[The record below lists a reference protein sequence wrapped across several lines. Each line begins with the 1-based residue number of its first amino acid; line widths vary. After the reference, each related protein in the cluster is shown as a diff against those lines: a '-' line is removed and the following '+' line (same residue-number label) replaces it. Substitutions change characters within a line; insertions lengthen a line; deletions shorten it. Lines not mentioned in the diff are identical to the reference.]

1 MKLPHPSP
9 TYNIRDQA
17 EQRAATERAIRGAHK
32 RGEDVEVGDS
42 RLVMKSPNGNRWSIT
57 VSNAGVLGAT
67 AL

>member
-1 MKLPHPSP
+1 MKLPHPP
-9 TYNIRDQA
+9 PAYDVRDQA
-17 EQRAATERAIRGAHK
+17 ESRSVTERAIGKAHK

-42 RLVMKSPNGNRWSIT
+42 RLIMKSPDGNRWSIT